1 MRPKVGI
8 GVLVF
13 NDLNQLLL
21 GRRTSAH
28 GEGEFGPPGGHLEF
42 GESFEDCAIRE
53 VKEEAGE

>member
-21 GRRTSAH
+21 GRRTSTH
-28 GEGEFGPPGGHLEF
+28 GEGEFGPPGGILNLV
-42 GESFEDCAIRE
+42 SLLKNAQ
-53 VKEEAGE
+53 